1 MEESFYLVP
10 ISNNNI
16 YVNDI
21 KLRDL
26 LQQYYSKIYELVLE
40 EEYVIQKIYESNI
53 FSISEKINELYN
65 IYKIPNYF
73 IIVEDEGEYIEL
85 ATKLSITIDNKDEIL
100 NYKISDVKRINE
112 YYFKNNYKDKIINL
126 FRMYGFLNR
135 KGVLKRRL
143 KK

>member
-21 KLRDL
+21 KLSDL

-100 NYKISDVKRINE
+100 KYKISDVKRINE

>member
-53 FSISEKINELYN
+53 FSISEKNNELYT

-100 NYKISDVKRINE
+100 KYKISDVKRVNE

>member
-26 LQQYYSKIYELVLE
+26 LQKFYSNIYELVLE
-40 EEYVIQKIYESNI
+40 EEYVIHKIYESNI

-100 NYKISDVKRINE
+100 KYKISDVKRINE